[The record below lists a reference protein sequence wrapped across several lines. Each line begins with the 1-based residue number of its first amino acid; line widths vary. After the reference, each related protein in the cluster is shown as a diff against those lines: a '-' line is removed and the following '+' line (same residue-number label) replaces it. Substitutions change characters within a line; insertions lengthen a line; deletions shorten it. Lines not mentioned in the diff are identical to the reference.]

1 MPEEIRRS
9 EMKKGIHKWMGLTFG
24 LALLAGG
31 LAQSPA
37 QALGA
42 GQVPFYLNYQGR
54 LQDKDGNPIE
64 GTYTMTFTLYA
75 DEVGA
80 ARVWAE
86 MQDVTVVKGM
96 FHVLLGT
103 LTPLDLAFDRPYWLG
118 VKVGTDPE
126 MRPLTRVVSVPY
138 AFRAQEAYTL
148 SGGIAASREPEAN
161 KLLALNANG
170 QFPASVIPNN
180 AVGTARLADQAVTAA
195 KLADGAVDTAKLAD
209 NAVTSAKIADET
221 IGTDDIVPQA
231 VTTSRIANGAVQSD
245 QLADGAVT
253 VGKIAPGAVTIENLG
268 GPIGSEWIKDG
279 AVTDDKISSVSSEKV
294 KVLPGYKVFQNHTVS
309 APDNQWL
316 DVPEATLNFSVK
328 VPSVV
333 WIAVGGSCRIDD
345 SIPYPLTL
353 SYRVLV
359 DGTEVESSVWARALV
374 SSTRAA
380 DGFSTSFLAMVG
392 AGTHTLQVQVRCQG
406 AGTKTIT
413 TVYGV
418 LSFMA
423 FGR

>member
-1 MPEEIRRS
+1 
-9 EMKKGIHKWMGLTFG
+9 MGRKNHGLIGLILG

-54 LQDKDGNPIE
+54 LNDKDGNPIE

-138 AFRAQEAYTL
+138 AFRAQDAYTV
-148 SGGIAASREPEAN
+148 SGGIAASRQPEAN

-180 AVGTARLADQAVTAA
+180 AVGTAKLQDQAVTTA

-221 IGTDDIVPQA
+221 IGTDDIAPQA

-245 QLADGAVT
+245 QLADEAVT
-253 VGKIAPGAVTIENLG
+253 VAKIAPGAVTDAKISGVSASKITDQITGAQIANA
-268 GPIGSEWIKDG
+268 
-279 AVTDDKISSVSSEKV
+279 AVTSDKVRLTVGTHFLPEGGTRV
-294 KVLPGYKVFQNHTVS
+294 YNHEVGEGVLIDIPNSTTTITCS
-309 APDNQWL
+309 
-316 DVPEATLNFSVK
+316 
-328 VPSVV
+328 VPSVLVIHLTARIIAHHAVIYCGV
-333 WIAVGGSCRIDD
+333 WVDDQWTRIDAVGEHWDKYSHEDWNYGG
-345 SIPYPLTL
+345 
-353 SYRVLV
+353 
-359 DGTEVESSVWARALV
+359 GTFTAWGYVAVEP
-374 SSTRAA
+374 
-380 DGFSTSFLAMVG
+380 
-392 AGTHTLQVQVRCQG
+392 GTHTLKLKASWSGGPG
-406 AGTKTIT
+406 AIG
-413 TVYGV
+413 GV
-418 LSFMA
+418 IVGAHTSYSYMLLA
-423 FGR
+423 R